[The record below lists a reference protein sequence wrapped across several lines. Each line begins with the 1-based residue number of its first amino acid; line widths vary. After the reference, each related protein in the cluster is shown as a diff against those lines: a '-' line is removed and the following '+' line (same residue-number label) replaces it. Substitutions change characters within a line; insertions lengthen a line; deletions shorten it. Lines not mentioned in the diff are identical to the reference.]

1 MIVGLGI
8 DVVELDR
15 IERIWNRFGM
25 RFARRIL
32 TIREQERLPRNAVA
46 YLASRFAAK
55 EAAVKALGTGFSQGI
70 GFHCLEIGSQSSG
83 KPTLSFFRAAESQA
97 LGMSVNRVHLSIT
110 HDRSVSAAVVILE
123 SSRSSG

>member
-1 MIVGLGI
+1 MIVGLGL

-15 IERIWNRFGM
+15 IARIWDRFGS

-32 TIREQERLPRNAVA
+32 TAREREQLPKNAVA

-55 EAAVKALGTGFSQGI
+55 EAAVKALGTGFSRGI
-70 GFHCLEIGSQSSG
+70 GFHCLEIGNQNSG
-83 KPTLSFFRAAESQA
+83 KPTLNFFRAAERQA
-97 LGMSVNRVHLSIT
+97 REMSVSRIHLSIT

-123 SSRSSG
+123 R